1 MSAAATVVSVQ
12 GEAFA
17 RSPNGT
23 MRRLSNGDTI
33 QQGEVVI
40 TSAGGQVE
48 LLTTDGQMLSI
59 NSQESMGFGPESTQ
73 ATAPETTEAAIQT
86 VTGQPGELNVEQLL
100 EQEAAA
106 AGLGGGG
113 ENGGSSF
120 VRLMRV
126 SEGLTP
132 LSYEFPNPAEGDL
145 FPAEG
150 LTNDNDLPTAGD
162 LTIALDEDDITE
174 GDISTAW
181 VGAFQASFAPGT
193 YFDASYY
200 LGNNDERGGD
210 DVPPN
215 SPTTLAG
222 TLNFA
227 YGNDGPGNI
236 QFNLPAAALTSGGLP
251 VQFWLA
257 ADGHTLVGYVQQ
269 EGSIGEDQ
277 ESYASIKV
285 IFAAEITDYVDG
297 DFSFTIYGPLDHP
310 DGSTEDNL
318 TVPFSFTVTDGNGD
332 SINGTL
338 TLNLDDD
345 SPIWQSGED
354 GGLNVQVKEEGMST
368 GEDGDWGD
376 LSDGNRDGGSVIS
389 SIFPTEGSYMAQL
402 ASSGEGNQASI
413 ETFLGVESGG
423 LSPLAASGE
432 GSDNATNGS
441 AIKTTITVEAGDVV
455 SFNWAFNTDDY
466 LSYNDFAFVVINGE
480 PFELADVSM
489 VGDYNATPWYTFTY
503 TATTSGPLEIG
514 FGAMNTGDSGVNSYL
529 LVDDIQVNGVTV
541 SDGGFEDGFSEGWET
556 LGAVNVVPYHF
567 DQNPGEDGDTSSD
580 ETGSD
585 LAGSLA
591 NLVSFG
597 ADGPGEFSLLSDTSS
612 LPTLYSKGEQ
622 VAYRVEE
629 GEEGG
634 YVLVAYVP
642 GSGNG
647 EDDYPEQE
655 IQEYGEERVVF
666 TLTVEADG
674 SWYFDLDD
682 QLDHVPGEGEN
693 QDLVTGYGEDGV
705 TSVPSIDF
713 SSLIQVTDGDGD
725 VLDDMPPNTFT
736 IAVQDDVPVL
746 DVGLSGEDSQYGG
759 YYGGD
764 MPSLTTQDADTIGE
778 DSDTASADFS
788 ELFTLDYSV
797 GADEEGTEPALSYS
811 LSVGAENGYTGLAS
825 GGLAITL
832 SMDGND
838 IVGSTTQYGDYSAQ
852 ITTPIFR
859 ISVNAETGEVTLTQY
874 AQIDHAGEGEDGD
887 TANNS
892 AYNIGLPE
900 GSVILTASASIT
912 DEDGDTASDS
922 QDLDISGAI
931 SFDDD
936 VPVLTTANVNA
947 TVDEDDIKT
956 YLSQGNHPND
966 GNSDGSFTGNPYF
979 GGPGPANVSGSL
991 SALVSFGADQP
1002 GTFAL
1007 SDNFDGLADQEL
1019 TSKGVELS
1027 YSAEGN
1033 TLTAMAGNRIVF
1045 TLTVESDGDY
1055 SFKLYDQLDH
1065 PEGDG
1070 ENMLAIDLSSAVVA
1084 SDFDDDTV
1092 TLNGN
1097 FTVNVRDDVP
1107 EEVISPAVFGVTE
1120 EEMLDGGNP
1129 EKYDAS
1135 LNIGPWT
1142 IPLDGWPDTKVATGS
1157 LASQVSFGADDV
1169 GTFSLGETSG
1179 LPSLASGGEAV
1190 TYAVDGNTLT
1200 AMAGDTPVFTFV
1212 LQSNGSFV
1220 FTLQGPLDHEAGNGE
1235 NLLVLNLSSIINA
1248 TDRDGDT
1255 ITLDNDFYIKV
1266 VDDVPIVSG
1275 ESVSA
1280 TVDEDDIKTSLS
1292 QGNYPNDG
1300 NGDGSYTGSPYVGG
1314 SGPANVS
1321 GSVASLVSFG
1331 ADGGTFGLVLAGS
1344 DLPELTSKGA
1354 MVTYEVDDG
1363 TLTAMADGRTVFTLT
1378 LESDGDYSFKL
1389 YDQLDHPA
1397 GEGQNNLPLNLSSVI
1412 VATDGDGDS
1421 VRLSNGF
1428 TINVTDDVPEAAG
1441 YFPEIEFV
1449 EEEALPGGNQ
1459 DWLNIGKTASGSL
1472 ASQVSVGADETAT
1485 FSLGET
1491 DDLPSLTSGGE
1502 PVTYSVS
1509 GNTLTASAGDTPVFT
1524 FVLQSNGNYTFTL
1537 QGPLDHSDNGEDWL
1551 SIDLSSVVDVSD
1563 ADGDTITLDNDIVV
1577 LVQDDVPTISV
1588 NATAAADA
1596 LTVDETDLGT
1606 NATANFADNF
1616 TTNASYGAD
1625 GAGSINT
1632 SYALS
1637 IKSTGVDTG
1646 LDSLGGQNIRL
1657 YMNNGVVEGRIGN
1670 SSGPVAFTVS
1680 VDADGNVT
1688 LDQILAIKH
1697 TNTSNHDEATPQ
1709 LASDLIKLTQTTTI
1723 VDNDGDSKTDSA
1735 TLKIGKALS
1744 FEDDG
1749 PSVSANATVALDDDV
1764 LAGNPGG
1771 VGDDAPD
1778 TANTEGML
1786 AHDFGSDGAGS
1797 IGWLTTGAPSG
1808 FQYVASGNNL
1818 LVKQDGTTVMT
1829 LTLNP
1834 ATGAYVVTQNAPI
1847 MHAPGDNE
1855 NNQSFAISYQVKD
1868 ADGDKAVGT
1877 LNINVDDDT
1886 PTVSAPQNL
1895 VTNGSFE
1902 NPELGTGWA
1911 PMPSTEGWN
1920 ATGNQPIEIGHGGNY
1935 GVTAKDGDQVLELD
1949 SHGNASVAQQVDT
1962 EGYGAVTLSFWF
1974 ASRAHGSDIAA
1985 TNQVEVFWNGQSL
1998 GVITDATAGRWTQH
2012 TFNVEANAD
2021 GATELKFVGVG
2032 TSDSY
2037 GGLIDNVSVVGMP
2050 TVDEDGLDGGGLQL
2064 LYASASLPVNFGAD
2078 GPGDWTGI
2086 ALNTAVTSQGDAV
2099 GMEAAARGDGAW
2111 YGVADGRDVFKV
2123 VVDVEAGTYSF
2134 TLIDQLDHAEGSDF
2148 MKLDFGFTVT
2158 DGDGD
2163 PISGTVSVGVFD
2175 DAPIALDDT
2184 DSVEEGSAAG
2194 NVVTGASTTSD
2205 VVDSGGADEPATVTK
2220 VVGYNGS
2227 EDSGFDDDGN
2237 LVVEGQFG
2245 TLTVKADGSYTY
2257 TVDPDKLPQPE
2268 TVDATYG
2275 ENGNVSLTAFKLGQ
2289 SFFDADGKYS
2299 DASADGSVTTG
2310 GNAPGYGVGGV
2321 SGQNTQV
2328 PNQINYSDSLSEALA
2343 FEFGGPVA
2351 SATVTVSNLYRN
2363 ENGGESARWH
2373 AFDAEGNRIGTGVIS
2388 ENDDGSYANT
2398 TTVNWASNNVGTF
2411 TVSGI
2416 GAFTTLVFET
2426 VPYGQDGSVANDSSD
2441 YFVRVDTFD
2450 ALPENGFE
2458 YQDVFTYTLTDA
2470 DGDSDTAT
2478 LTIDGFKANPS
2489 GELVNVAPVAADN
2502 AYSVAEFGA
2511 SVSGNIIIDD
2521 ATGGG
2526 AASGRDWDQD
2536 TPVQN
2541 LSVYSV
2547 TVNGEETLL
2556 DGTQQTVELEQGTL
2570 VINPDG
2576 SFTYTA
2582 NDDATGED
2590 AFTYKLVDVHG
2601 AVSEADAT
2609 VTFDLP
2615 EAEPGLW
2622 FIAQADNHDKQA
2634 DPDKT
2639 LVEDGQGDTEWTF
2652 NVHYKQVPGNYPIA
2666 PGETVTITLDL
2677 WKPDGATMADYADDY
2692 DIAVEGMNGFEVVG
2706 TPTIVG
2712 NQLVV
2717 TVEPSDQ
2724 GAPSKNL
2731 VGSVFEVTVSA
2742 KADLVSDDG
2751 EVVGFDIAGAIHH
2764 SVDGDK
2770 PVGTGDETND
2780 DVLIGIE
2787 NVEPPQAD
2795 PVLVVGK
2802 NVNDNAEQT
2811 VDHQVDTSQYAPD
2824 GAIDGDTGNDV
2835 LIGDVG
2841 GSSTIVVPGNNY
2853 SIALVCDLSLSMN
2866 GDKEVLLRDAVKNY
2880 VNSLDNFNGTLH
2892 INLIGFGSTAS
2903 SHWSGTLTA
2912 ANKQGLITA
2921 INNMDAGDDGN
2932 YTNYEAAI
2940 NAAKAW
2946 LVNEPA
2952 DYVKQTFFMTDGN
2965 PTAYNGNADGDGDAN
2980 TDLAEIQPAL
2990 NAVNDFMSSTTTLG
3004 QLHAIAINVG
3014 GDVNLNL
3021 LRYFDNTTLQ
3031 SGTATTSVQGG
3042 SVTDNYGQPLAITT
3056 AAQLASALVGGSETT
3071 TVSSVGDDIINGG
3084 AGDDAILGDSIFSTS
3099 ADKGWE
3105 DYVAAHPGATVED
3118 WRADIYANLT
3128 SANPTYAQEGTVG
3141 GDDIIDGG
3149 AGNDFIFG
3157 QGGNDLII
3165 GGLGDDVLSGGSGY
3179 DTFKWQEGETGR
3191 DVITDFEVASE
3202 TVKTSQVTKLT
3213 FAANYDKGDVVTV
3226 TVNGVAYS
3234 YVLTA
3239 AMTGEQVFDAL
3250 KGVSVDGVT
3259 LANSLADEGVT
3270 WPANLTGG
3278 VATLTSAPGA
3288 ENAFTLDASVNN
3300 DNDVG
3305 GTPWIYRVD
3314 FSNSSNFDSNDTVKI
3329 TINGVEYSSDG
3340 SNSGSSG
3347 SSRFNDA
3354 QSSLL
3359 EELEDAG
3366 FTVSNSTL
3374 QDRFDIT
3381 MNAPATISGRV
3392 VEDGSNAQNVNAT
3405 VEQQGTLP
3413 GDQSLT
3419 VETTEEATTTI
3430 NVTDGDTL
3438 DLSDLLTDSSTL
3450 LFTEESGKAVLNVNT
3465 DGAGAVEQQI
3475 VFDNYSLNALETAFG
3490 ASDAGDL
3497 VNKMISNNI
3506 LKTDA

>member
-162 LTIALDEDDITE
+162 LTIALDEDDLQYQE
-174 GDISTAW
+174 GEDFMDTSWA
-181 VGAFQASFAPGT
+181 GAFMDSFAPGT
-193 YFDASYY
+193 DFDANESV
-200 LGNNDERGGD
+200 GNNDERGGD
-210 DVPPN
+210 DIPPD
-215 SPTTLAG
+215 SPTTLVG

-227 YGNDGPGNI
+227 YGNDGPGNL

-251 VQFWLA
+251 VQYWISG
-257 ADGHTLVGYVQQ
+257 DGHTLVGYVVE
-269 EGSIGEDQ
+269 EGGYPGPQSFKS
-277 ESYASIKV
+277 ESDESSASVKI
-285 IFAAEITDYVDG
+285 IFSAEITDYVSG
-297 DFSFTIYGPLDHP
+297 GFAFTLYGPLDHP

-332 SINGTL
+332 SVNGTL

-345 SPIWQSGED
+345 SPIWQSGE
-354 GGLNVQVKEEGMST
+354 GGGISGEVTEATMAYYEGDLSQGNQA
-368 GEDGDWGD
+368 GEDG
-376 LSDGNRDGGSVIS
+376 GNGEDYSGSIGIES
-389 SIFPTEGSYMAQL
+389 YNPAEGSYFARI
-402 ASSGEGNQASI
+402 SSTSGGDQDSI
-413 ETFLGVESGG
+413 ESFLGVSSGG
-423 LSPLAASGE
+423 LDALAASGE
-432 GSDNATNGS
+432 GYDNATNGS
-441 AIKTTITVEAGDVV
+441 AMKTTIMAEAGDEI
-455 SFNWAFNTDDY
+455 SFTWSFTSGEY
-466 LSYNDFAFVVINGE
+466 PGSYNDFAFVTINGQ
-480 PFELADVSM
+480 PYELSDVSS
-489 VGDYNATPWYTFTY
+489 GETGWATFTY
-503 TATTSGPLEIG
+503 TATSTGPLVLG
-514 FGAMNTGDSGVNSYL
+514 FGVMNTGDEVVNSNL
-529 LVDDIQVNGVTV
+529 LIDNVQINGVTV
-541 SDGGFEDGFSEGWET
+541 PNGGFENGNFSNWET
-556 LGAVNVVPYHF
+556 LGNTASS
-567 DQNPGEDGDTSSD
+567 GGSDGDEADSGTY
-580 ETGSD
+580 GN
-585 LAGSLA
+585 LA

-597 ADGPGEFSLLSDTSS
+597 ADGIGEFSLLTDTSS
-612 LPTLYSKGEQ
+612 LPTLYSKGEL
-622 VAYRVEE
+622 VGYSVE
-629 GEEGG
+629 GNT
-634 YVLVAYVP
+634 LTATA
-642 GSGNG
+642 GSG
-647 EDDYPEQE
+647 EDA
-655 IQEYGEERVVF
+655 RVVF
-666 TLTVEADG
+666 TLEVEADG
-674 SWYFDLDD
+674 SWNFNLTD
-682 QLDHVPGEGEN
+682 QLDHVDDDSGAN
-693 QDLVTGYGEDGV
+693 YDLVTGYGEDGV
-705 TSVPSIDF
+705 SSVPNIDF
-713 SSLIQVTDGDGD
+713 SSLIQVTDFDGD
-725 VLDDMPPNTFT
+725 VLSGAPAGTFT
-736 IAVQDDVPVL
+736 IAVQDDVPML

-1179 LPSLASGGEAV
+1179 LPSLTSGGEAV

-1974 ASRAHGSDIAA
+1974 ASRAHGGDIAA

-2032 TSDSY
+2032 TNDSY

-2205 VVDSGGADEPATVTK
+2205 GVDSGGADEPATVTK

-2502 AYSVAEFGA
+2502 AYSIAEFGA

-3157 QGGNDLII
+3157 QGGSDLII

-3250 KGVSVDGVT
+3250 KAVSVDGVT

-3278 VATLTSAPGA
+3278 IATLTSAPGA
-3288 ENAFTLDASVNN
+3288 ENAFSLSASV
-3300 DNDVG
+3300 DNSADS
-3305 GTPWIYRVD
+3305 GTPWIYSID
-3314 FSNSSNFDSNDTVKI
+3314 FNNSISNFSGSGESITINIDGSPYSATYSSGNSHDARFDNAASNLVTTLNNVPGISASYASSGNTFTITTTSAHTITATSTSNDTTGDVDV
-3329 TINGVEYSSDG
+3329 TQTGSAPSD
-3340 SNSGSSG
+3340 
-3347 SSRFNDA
+3347 
-3354 QSSLL
+3354 QL
-3359 EELEDAG
+3359 
-3366 FTVSNSTL
+3366 
-3374 QDRFDIT
+3374 
-3381 MNAPATISGRV
+3381 
-3392 VEDGSNAQNVNAT
+3392 
-3405 VEQQGTLP
+3405 
-3413 GDQSLT
+3413 LT